1 MESSIII
8 TICVVICTYIA
19 VFCLGL
25 FIGVFVT
32 KGNSQADIAAPTSF
46 LRSQGKPQNQTNKIE
61 IDDQKVVLNIS
72 TDGLEKKFDKI
83 TEEKKTKNNISSSV
97 NKLKSMKGK

>member
-1 MESSIII
+1 MEPSVII
-8 TICVVICTYIA
+8 TICVVVCTYIA

-25 FIGVFVT
+25 FIGMFVT
-32 KGNSQADIAAPTSF
+32 KGNSQADIGAPASF
-46 LRSQGKPQNQTNKIE
+46 LKNQGKPQNKTNKIE

-83 TEEKKTKNNISSSV
+83 AEEKKTKNNISSSV